1 MNSIIEMGNSKDYIR
16 KIGSSIHSMSF
27 IIGAGFSKNIS
38 DLYLSWGELLKDMI
52 HEMYA
57 KEMRS
62 GYMNE
67 WEIIDKYG
75 YLGIASEYIRR
86 KGYHEAIDVY
96 IEQRT
101 PVLIDNGD
109 GTYDMRLGKNVLKD
123 VDVALHRTLLNMK
136 VKNIYTFNYDNA
148 LDVYRDLTYTSER
161 AREIRQSDS
170 NLKQINEILS
180 KVVSLKSDLASL
192 KDYSSDEYKIS
203 DLKENLDKQYE
214 EIESNPVAQRVYD
227 FQDCK
232 GKTKKEILDE
242 VYNATSLYRQQ
253 ILESVIQWNTHK
265 QDAYFVVKKSGDI
278 TIGDARRNIFKLHG
292 SLRKLDNK
300 DEYIDY
306 GFDYDNHTQYIIAQE
321 DYDSYNQKHEA
332 FVDLM
337 RISLLKDAYCI
348 IGFSC
353 DDPNFLLWINWVK
366 DIVDR
371 EAAANK
377 EENFW
382 NKYFINVDNEELAP
396 DKKLLLHNHYIR
408 VVDLYKVYPTVSGR
422 KERLLAFFD
431 DINKMQTAKSVT
443 NDFWEHFKFTLNN
456 SLQEKNTV
464 VYDKKKIDKVW
475 NLTKDNPFSFL
486 SKPFEYYRFYF
497 LERIRNVIKAR
508 LMDESIC
515 KSFLMAANQ
524 DNLPLDVVLDNDEVA
539 YISDFVSSVTDI
551 SLKDN
556 YNQLIDEGK
565 LLDNEWEAGESDNTD
580 QSVLNQIT
588 QSLFN
593 FDFEKCYKLIIH
605 WTPQSQYYQTIR
617 FMIQASLRRKVKV
630 EELKNILTVHESH
643 KYNND
648 QEYMVALELPLGLH
662 EYFWGNKNFNAKSE
676 AIQSKIEEIVSKNK
690 DVIRLSD
697 YFTRLQKELRKEE
710 KVKPLG
716 RSGRTVTFGSS
727 DSVTLGAIRILQ
739 VLVKL
744 GFVTR
749 NTFARWFSNE
759 NIYRIVERIYTFYP
773 YPCLYLASQYTNKD
787 FSRRV
792 AQLYCF
798 SSSEAIQ
805 KALPDIF
812 VKILRACSSE
822 CLSEERK
829 NTLYIYATA
838 FIKCVHPKH
847 WRKEFMTL
855 YKKQNL
861 GNRNEREFYETKY
874 SFAQQAVVYMD
885 DASFSHEIIGSILD
899 KGADITH
906 NDNVLLIAATKNIK
920 ELSKEQIRKVYFL
933 MNNTKNEPQVFILF
947 NMRNFIP
954 KRKFY
959 DWLEH
964 LDKILLKSPS
974 LILAVCHVA
983 RQCKRFE
990 NLALSLLEE
999 SDYLW
1004 STGIN
1009 EQDGHIVVSD
1019 TLLIDVDTF
1028 DRDIRIIGDAEI
1040 KAFNLIKTELA
1051 LLEKAQRSR
1060 FYEDC
1065 FQDWSTEVYSMKL
1078 FLVRHYNTFEDS
1090 QEVDELIKKCEHLYF
1105 RISGQNNLQEKLIH
1119 QESYKVEEGITEL
1132 MKGVRTY
1139 GINHFLLEYEIIANL
1154 IMQHCTQA
1162 LDMCIRHFSWAVT
1175 YKKYQ
1180 KFFVSHNFQT
1190 TVLLILHVYKPYF
1203 MGKDMEEWNLN
1214 VDKNVVEANMIKM
1227 NKWLKEFGLTDS
1239 DWDNCQPIYF
1249 YNEQ

>member
-1 MNSIIEMGNSKDYIR
+1 MNGKRTSQIILPN
-16 KIGSSIHSMSF
+16 
-27 IIGAGFSKNIS
+27 
-38 DLYLSWGELLKDMI
+38 
-52 HEMYA
+52 
-57 KEMRS
+57 
-62 GYMNE
+62 
-67 WEIIDKYG
+67 
-75 YLGIASEYIRR
+75 
-86 KGYHEAIDVY
+86 
-96 IEQRT
+96 
-101 PVLIDNGD
+101 
-109 GTYDMRLGKNVLKD
+109 
-123 VDVALHRTLLNMK
+123 
-136 VKNIYTFNYDNA
+136 
-148 LDVYRDLTYTSER
+148 
-161 AREIRQSDS
+161 
-170 NLKQINEILS
+170 
-180 KVVSLKSDLASL
+180 
-192 KDYSSDEYKIS
+192 
-203 DLKENLDKQYE
+203 QY
-214 EIESNPVAQRVYD
+214 
-227 FQDCK
+227 
-232 GKTKKEILDE
+232 
-242 VYNATSLYRQQ
+242 
-253 ILESVIQWNTHK
+253 
-265 QDAYFVVKKSGDI
+265 
-278 TIGDARRNIFKLHG
+278 
-292 SLRKLDNK
+292 
-300 DEYIDY
+300 
-306 GFDYDNHTQYIIAQE
+306 
-321 DYDSYNQKHEA
+321 
-332 FVDLM
+332 
-337 RISLLKDAYCI
+337 
-348 IGFSC
+348 
-353 DDPNFLLWINWVK
+353 
-366 DIVDR
+366 
-371 EAAANK
+371 
-377 EENFW
+377 
-382 NKYFINVDNEELAP
+382 
-396 DKKLLLHNHYIR
+396 
-408 VVDLYKVYPTVSGR
+408 
-422 KERLLAFFD
+422 
-431 DINKMQTAKSVT
+431 
-443 NDFWEHFKFTLNN
+443 
-456 SLQEKNTV
+456 
-464 VYDKKKIDKVW
+464 
-475 NLTKDNPFSFL
+475 
-486 SKPFEYYRFYF
+486 
-497 LERIRNVIKAR
+497 
-508 LMDESIC
+508 
-515 KSFLMAANQ
+515 
-524 DNLPLDVVLDNDEVA
+524 
-539 YISDFVSSVTDI
+539 
-551 SLKDN
+551 
-556 YNQLIDEGK
+556 
-565 LLDNEWEAGESDNTD
+565 
-580 QSVLNQIT
+580 
-588 QSLFN
+588 
-593 FDFEKCYKLIIH
+593 FEKCYKLIKH

-630 EELKNILTVHESH
+630 EELENILTVHESH

-662 EYFWGNKNFNAKSE
+662 EYFWGDKNFNAKSE

-690 DVIRLSD
+690 DVMRLSD

-716 RSGRTVTFGSS
+716 RSGRTMTFGRS
-727 DSVTLGAIRILQ
+727 DSVTLGAIRLLQ

-749 NTFARWFSNE
+749 NMFARWFSNE
-759 NIYRIVERIYTFYP
+759 SIYRIVERLYTFYP
-773 YPCLYLASQYTNKD
+773 YPCLYLASQCTNKD

-798 SSSEAIQ
+798 SSSKAMQ

-822 CLSEERK
+822 YLSEERK

-847 WRKEFMTL
+847 WKKEFMTL
-855 YKKQNL
+855 YKRQNL

-874 SFAQQAVVYMD
+874 SFAQQAVVYMN
-885 DASFSHEIIGSILD
+885 DASFSHEIIDSILD

-964 LDKILLKSPS
+964 LDKKLLKSPS

-1019 TLLIDVDTF
+1019 TLSIDVDTF

-1090 QEVDELIKKCEHLYF
+1090 KEVDELIKKCEHLYF

-1180 KFFVSHNFQT
+1180 KFFVSHNFQA
-1190 TVLLILHVYKPYF
+1190 TVLLILRVYKPYF

-1214 VDKNVVEANMIKM
+1214 VDKNVVEDCMINM
-1227 NKWLKEFGLTDS
+1227 NRWLKSFGLEDA
-1239 DWDNCQPIYF
+1239 DWEKYKPIF
-1249 YNEQ
+1249 YYKEL

>member
-1 MNSIIEMGNSKDYIR
+1 MDDKNYIR
-16 KIGSSIHSMSF
+16 KIGSDIHSMSF

-38 DLYLSWGELLKDMI
+38 DKYLSWGEILKDMI

-67 WEIIDKYG
+67 WEIINKYG

-101 PVLIDNGD
+101 PVLIDNDEEGK
-109 GTYDMRLGKNVLKD
+109 YDLKLGKEVLKD
-123 VDVALHRTLLNMK
+123 VDVSLHRTLLNMK

-170 NLKQINEILS
+170 DLKQINEILS
-180 KVVSLKSDLASL
+180 KVVSLKSDLESL
-192 KDYSSDEYKIS
+192 KNPSSDVYKKS
-203 DLKENLDKQYE
+203 DLKEDLDKRYE
-214 EIESNPVAQRVYD
+214 EIVSNPVVQRVYD

-232 GKTKKEILDE
+232 RKMKKVILDE
-242 VYNATSLYRQQ
+242 IYNAISLYKQQ

-300 DEYIDY
+300 DEHIDY

-382 NKYFINVDNEELAP
+382 NKYYINVDNKELDQ

-408 VVDLYKVYPTVSGR
+408 VVDLYKVYPTASDR

-431 DINKMQTAKSVT
+431 DINKMQTAKSIT
-443 NDFWEHFKFTLNN
+443 NDFWEHFNFNSSN

-508 LMDESIC
+508 LLGESIC

-524 DNLPLDVVLDNDEVA
+524 DNLPLDVVLDDDEVA
-539 YISDFVSSVTDI
+539 YISDFVSSVADI

-556 YNQLIDEGK
+556 YKLLIDEGK
-565 LLDNEWEAGESDNTD
+565 LLDNEWKADESDNTD
-580 QSVLNQIT
+580 QSVLNKIT

-593 FDFEKCYKLIIH
+593 FDFEKCYELIMN
-605 WTPQSQYYQTIR
+605 WKPQSQYYQTVR
-617 FMIQASLRRKVKV
+617 FLMKVSFCRNFDGV
-630 EELKNILTVHESH
+630 ESVLTVHEGSE
-643 KYNND
+643 YNND

-662 EYFWGNKNFNAKSE
+662 EYFWGDKNFNAKSE
-676 AIQSKIEEIVSKNK
+676 AIQAKIEEIVSKNK
-690 DVIRLSD
+690 DVMRLSD

-716 RSGRTVTFGSS
+716 RSGRTMTFGSS

-759 NIYRIVERIYTFYP
+759 SVYRIVERIYSIYP
-773 YPCLYLASQYTNKD
+773 YPCLYFASQYTNKD

-798 SSSEAIQ
+798 SGSEEIQ
-805 KALPDIF
+805 KALPDIL
-812 VKILRACSSE
+812 VKILRACCSE
-822 CLSEERK
+822 YLSEERK

-847 WRKEFMTL
+847 WRKEFKTL
-855 YKKQNL
+855 YRKQNL
-861 GNRNEREFYETKY
+861 GNRNERDFYETKY
-874 SFAQQAVVYMD
+874 SFTQQALAYMD
-885 DASFSHEIIGSILD
+885 DASFSHEIINNILD
-899 KGADITH
+899 KGTDITH

-920 ELSKEQIRKVYFL
+920 ELSKEQIRKAYSL
-933 MNNTKNEPQVFILF
+933 MDNTKNEAQVFILF
-947 NMRNFIP
+947 NMRNFMP

-964 LDKILLKSPS
+964 LDKKLLKYPS
-974 LILAVCHVA
+974 LILAVSQVA

-1019 TLLIDVDTF
+1019 TMSIDVDTF
-1028 DRDIRIIGDAEI
+1028 DRDVCIKGKAELVAFERI
-1040 KAFNLIKTELA
+1040 KAELS
-1051 LLEKAQRSR
+1051 LLEKARKSH
-1060 FYEDC
+1060 FYEDW

-1078 FLVRHYNTFEDS
+1078 FLVRHYKSLSTDEDI
-1090 QEVDELIKKCEHLYF
+1090 DALIRKCDDLYLN
-1105 RISGQNNLQEKLIH
+1105 ISGQRYPQEKLVQ
-1119 QESYKVEEGITEL
+1119 QESYKIEEGISEL

-1139 GINHFLLEYEIIANL
+1139 GIKNFFLEYEIIANIIL
-1154 IMQHCTQA
+1154 QHKTKA
-1162 LDMCIRHFSWAVT
+1162 LDMCIRHFSWAVA

-1180 KFFVSHNFQT
+1180 KFFVSHNFQQI
-1190 TVLLILHVYKPYF
+1190 VLLILRVYKPYF
-1203 MGKDMEEWNLN
+1203 IGKDIEEWDLN
-1214 VDKNVVEANMIKM
+1214 ADKNVVEDCMINM
-1227 NKWLKEFGLTDS
+1227 NRWLKSFGLEDA
-1239 DWDNCQPIYF
+1239 DWEKYKPIF
-1249 YNEQ
+1249 YYKEL

>member
-1 MNSIIEMGNSKDYIR
+1 
-16 KIGSSIHSMSF
+16 
-27 IIGAGFSKNIS
+27 
-38 DLYLSWGELLKDMI
+38 
-52 HEMYA
+52 
-57 KEMRS
+57 
-62 GYMNE
+62 
-67 WEIIDKYG
+67 
-75 YLGIASEYIRR
+75 
-86 KGYHEAIDVY
+86 
-96 IEQRT
+96 
-101 PVLIDNGD
+101 
-109 GTYDMRLGKNVLKD
+109 
-123 VDVALHRTLLNMK
+123 
-136 VKNIYTFNYDNA
+136 
-148 LDVYRDLTYTSER
+148 
-161 AREIRQSDS
+161 
-170 NLKQINEILS
+170 
-180 KVVSLKSDLASL
+180 
-192 KDYSSDEYKIS
+192 
-203 DLKENLDKQYE
+203 
-214 EIESNPVAQRVYD
+214 
-227 FQDCK
+227 
-232 GKTKKEILDE
+232 
-242 VYNATSLYRQQ
+242 
-253 ILESVIQWNTHK
+253 
-265 QDAYFVVKKSGDI
+265 
-278 TIGDARRNIFKLHG
+278 
-292 SLRKLDNK
+292 
-300 DEYIDY
+300 
-306 GFDYDNHTQYIIAQE
+306 
-321 DYDSYNQKHEA
+321 
-332 FVDLM
+332 
-337 RISLLKDAYCI
+337 
-348 IGFSC
+348 
-353 DDPNFLLWINWVK
+353 
-366 DIVDR
+366 
-371 EAAANK
+371 
-377 EENFW
+377 
-382 NKYFINVDNEELAP
+382 
-396 DKKLLLHNHYIR
+396 
-408 VVDLYKVYPTVSGR
+408 
-422 KERLLAFFD
+422 
-431 DINKMQTAKSVT
+431 
-443 NDFWEHFKFTLNN
+443 
-456 SLQEKNTV
+456 
-464 VYDKKKIDKVW
+464 
-475 NLTKDNPFSFL
+475 
-486 SKPFEYYRFYF
+486 
-497 LERIRNVIKAR
+497 
-508 LMDESIC
+508 
-515 KSFLMAANQ
+515 MAANQ
-524 DNLPLDVVLDNDEVA
+524 DNLPLDVVLDDDEVA
-539 YISDFVSSVTDI
+539 YISDFVSSVADI
-551 SLKDN
+551 SLRDN
-556 YNQLIDEGK
+556 YKQLTDEGK
-565 LLDNEWEAGESDNTD
+565 LLDNEWEADESDNTA

-593 FDFEKCYKLIIH
+593 FDFEKCYKLIKH

-630 EELKNILTVHESH
+630 EELENILTVHESH

-662 EYFWGNKNFNAKSE
+662 EYFWGDKNFNAKSE

-690 DVIRLSD
+690 DVMRLSD

-716 RSGRTVTFGSS
+716 RSGRTMTFGSS
-727 DSVTLGAIRILQ
+727 DSVTLGAIRLLQ

-749 NTFARWFSNE
+749 NMFARWFSNE
-759 NIYRIVERIYTFYP
+759 SIYRIVERLYTFYP
-773 YPCLYLASQYTNKD
+773 YPCLYLASQCTNKD

-798 SSSEAIQ
+798 SSSKAIQ

-822 CLSEERK
+822 YLSEERK

-847 WRKEFMTL
+847 WKKEFMTL
-855 YKKQNL
+855 YKRQNL

-874 SFAQQAVVYMD
+874 SFAQQAVVYMN
-885 DASFSHEIIGSILD
+885 DASFSHEIIDSILD

-964 LDKILLKSPS
+964 LDKKLLKSPS

-1019 TLLIDVDTF
+1019 TLSIDVDTF

-1090 QEVDELIKKCEHLYF
+1090 KEVDELIKKCEHLYF

-1214 VDKNVVEANMIKM
+1214 VDKNVVETNMIKM

-1239 DWDNCQPIYF
+1239 DWDNYQPIYF

>member
-1 MNSIIEMGNSKDYIR
+1 MMTK
-16 KIGSSIHSMSF
+16 
-27 IIGAGFSKNIS
+27 
-38 DLYLSWGELLKDMI
+38 W
-52 HEMYA
+52 
-57 KEMRS
+57 
-62 GYMNE
+62 
-67 WEIIDKYG
+67 
-75 YLGIASEYIRR
+75 
-86 KGYHEAIDVY
+86 
-96 IEQRT
+96 
-101 PVLIDNGD
+101 LI
-109 GTYDMRLGKNVLKD
+109 
-123 VDVALHRTLLNMK
+123 
-136 VKNIYTFNYDNA
+136 F
-148 LDVYRDLTYTSER
+148 LT
-161 AREIRQSDS
+161 
-170 NLKQINEILS
+170 
-180 KVVSLKSDLASL
+180 
-192 KDYSSDEYKIS
+192 
-203 DLKENLDKQYE
+203 
-214 EIESNPVAQRVYD
+214 
-227 FQDCK
+227 
-232 GKTKKEILDE
+232 
-242 VYNATSLYRQQ
+242 
-253 ILESVIQWNTHK
+253 
-265 QDAYFVVKKSGDI
+265 
-278 TIGDARRNIFKLHG
+278 
-292 SLRKLDNK
+292 
-300 DEYIDY
+300 
-306 GFDYDNHTQYIIAQE
+306 
-321 DYDSYNQKHEA
+321 
-332 FVDLM
+332 
-337 RISLLKDAYCI
+337 
-348 IGFSC
+348 
-353 DDPNFLLWINWVK
+353 
-366 DIVDR
+366 
-371 EAAANK
+371 
-377 EENFW
+377 
-382 NKYFINVDNEELAP
+382 
-396 DKKLLLHNHYIR
+396 
-408 VVDLYKVYPTVSGR
+408 
-422 KERLLAFFD
+422 
-431 DINKMQTAKSVT
+431 
-443 NDFWEHFKFTLNN
+443 
-456 SLQEKNTV
+456 
-464 VYDKKKIDKVW
+464 
-475 NLTKDNPFSFL
+475 
-486 SKPFEYYRFYF
+486 
-497 LERIRNVIKAR
+497 
-508 LMDESIC
+508 
-515 KSFLMAANQ
+515 
-524 DNLPLDVVLDNDEVA
+524 
-539 YISDFVSSVTDI
+539 FVSSIDDI
-551 SLKDN
+551 SLKKCN
-556 YNQLIDEGK
+556 K
-565 LLDNEWEAGESDNTD
+565 LLIEEGQVLNNTWIADESDKTD
-580 QSVLNQIT
+580 QSVLNQVI
-588 QSLFN
+588 QCLFN
-593 FDFEKCYKLIIH
+593 FDFEKCYKLIKH

-630 EELKNILTVHESH
+630 EELENILTVHESH

-662 EYFWGNKNFNAKSE
+662 EYFWGDKNFNAKSE

-690 DVIRLSD
+690 DVMRLSD

-716 RSGRTVTFGSS
+716 RSGRTMTFGSS
-727 DSVTLGAIRILQ
+727 DSITLGAIRILQ

-749 NTFARWFSNE
+749 NMFARWFSNE
-759 NIYRIVERIYTFYP
+759 NVYRIVERLYTFYP
-773 YPCLYLASQYTNKD
+773 YPCLYLASLCTNKD

-805 KALPDIF
+805 NALPDIF

-822 CLSEERK
+822 YLSEERK

-874 SFAQQAVVYMD
+874 SFAQQAVVYMN
-885 DASFSHEIIGSILD
+885 DASFSHEIIDSILD

-933 MNNTKNEPQVFILF
+933 MDNTKNEPQVFILF

-964 LDKILLKSPS
+964 LDKKLLKSPS

-1009 EQDGHIVVSD
+1009 EQDGHIVVSG
-1019 TLLIDVDTF
+1019 TQAIDVDTF

-1051 LLEKAQRSR
+1051 LLEKAQQSR

-1090 QEVDELIKKCEHLYF
+1090 KEVDELIKKCEHLYF
-1105 RISGQNNLQEKLIH
+1105 RISGQNSLQEKLIH

-1190 TVLLILHVYKPYF
+1190 TVLLILRVYKPYF

-1239 DWDNCQPIYF
+1239 DWNNYQPIYF

>member
-1 MNSIIEMGNSKDYIR
+1 MDNNKNYIR
-16 KIGSSIHSMSF
+16 KIGSDIHSMSF

-38 DLYLSWGELLKDMI
+38 DKYLTWGELLQDMI

-62 GYMNE
+62 EYMNE
-67 WEIIDKYG
+67 WEIINKYG

-101 PVLIDNGD
+101 PVLIDNGN
-109 GTYDMRLGKNVLKD
+109 GTYDMKLGNAMVKNVD
-123 VDVALHRTLLNMK
+123 VSLHRTLLGMK
-136 VKNIYTFNYDNA
+136 VKNVYTFNYDNA

-170 NLKQINEILS
+170 NLKLIDELQS
-180 KVVSLKSDLASL
+180 KVASLKSDLESL

-203 DLKENLDKQYE
+203 DLKEDLDKRYE
-214 EIESNPVAQRVYD
+214 VIVSNPVAQRVYG

-232 GKTKKEILDE
+232 RKTKKEILDE

-292 SLRKLDNK
+292 SLRKIDNT
-300 DEYIDY
+300 DEHIDY

-382 NKYFINVDNEELAP
+382 NKYFINVDNEELDP

-408 VVDLYKVYPTVSGR
+408 VVDLYKVYPTASDR

-431 DINKMQTAKSVT
+431 DINKMQTAKSIT
-443 NDFWEHFKFTLNN
+443 NDFWEHFDFNSNN

-524 DNLPLDVVLDNDEVA
+524 DNLPLDVVLDDDEVA
-539 YISDFVSSVTDI
+539 YISDFVSSVADI
-551 SLKDN
+551 SLRDN
-556 YNQLIDEGK
+556 YKQLIDEGK
-565 LLDNEWEAGESDNTD
+565 LLDNEWEADESDNTD

-593 FDFEKCYKLIIH
+593 FDFEKCHKLIKH

-617 FMIQASLRRKVKV
+617 FVIQVSLRRKVKV
-630 EELKNILTVHESH
+630 EELENILTVHESH

-648 QEYMVALELPLGLH
+648 QEYMVALELPLGLQ
-662 EYFWGNKNFNAKSE
+662 EYFWGDKNFNAKSE

-690 DVIRLSD
+690 DVMRLSD

-716 RSGRTVTFGSS
+716 RSGRTMTFGSS

-739 VLVKL
+739 VFVKM
-744 GFVTR
+744 GFITR
-749 NTFARWFSNE
+749 NMFARWVSNE
-759 NIYRIVERIYTFYP
+759 SLFLIVERIYALYP
-773 YPCLYLASQYTNKD
+773 YPCLYFASLCTNKD
-787 FSRRV
+787 FSKRV

-798 SSSEAIQ
+798 SSLEKIQ
-805 KALPDIF
+805 NVLPDLL
-812 VKILRACSSE
+812 VKILKACHSE
-822 CLSEERK
+822 KLSEESK
-829 NTLYIYATA
+829 NVLYIYATS
-838 FIKCVHPKH
+838 FIKRVHPRY

-874 SFAQQAVVYMD
+874 SFAQQAVAYMD
-885 DASFSHEIIGSILD
+885 DASFSHEIIDSILD

-964 LDKILLKSPS
+964 LDKKLLKSPS

-1009 EQDGHIVVSD
+1009 EQDGHIVVSG
-1019 TLLIDVDTF
+1019 TQAIDVDTF

-1051 LLEKAQRSR
+1051 LLEKAQQSR

-1078 FLVRHYNTFEDS
+1078 FLVRHYNSFEDS
-1090 QEVDELIKKCEHLYF
+1090 KEVDELIKKCEHLYF
-1105 RISGQNNLQEKLIH
+1105 RISGQNSLQEKLIH

-1139 GINHFLLEYEIIANL
+1139 GISHFLLEYEIIANL

-1190 TVLLILHVYKPYF
+1190 TVLLILRVYKPYF
-1203 MGKDMEEWNLN
+1203 MGKEMEEWDLN
-1214 VDKNVVEANMIKM
+1214 ADKNVVEDCMINM
-1227 NKWLKEFGLTDS
+1227 NRWLKSFGLEDA
-1239 DWDNCQPIYF
+1239 DWEKYKPIF
-1249 YNEQ
+1249 YYKEL

>member
-1 MNSIIEMGNSKDYIR
+1 MDNNKNYIR
-16 KIGSSIHSMSF
+16 KIGSDIHSMSF

-38 DLYLSWGELLKDMI
+38 DKYLTWGELLQDMI

-67 WEIIDKYG
+67 WEIINKYG

-101 PVLIDNGD
+101 PVLIDNGN
-109 GTYDMRLGKNVLKD
+109 GTYDMKLGNAMVKNVD
-123 VDVALHRTLLNMK
+123 VSLHRTLLGMK
-136 VKNIYTFNYDNA
+136 VKNVYTFNYDNA

-170 NLKQINEILS
+170 NLKLIDELQS
-180 KVVSLKSDLASL
+180 KVASLKSDLESL

-203 DLKENLDKQYE
+203 DLKEDLDKRYE
-214 EIESNPVAQRVYD
+214 VIVSNPVAQRVYG

-232 GKTKKEILDE
+232 RKTKKEILDE

-292 SLRKLDNK
+292 SLRKIDNT
-300 DEYIDY
+300 DEHIDY

-382 NKYFINVDNEELAP
+382 NKYFINVDNEELDP

-408 VVDLYKVYPTVSGR
+408 VVDLYKVYPTASDR

-431 DINKMQTAKSVT
+431 DINKMQTAKSIT
-443 NDFWEHFKFTLNN
+443 NDFWEHFDFNSNN

-524 DNLPLDVVLDNDEVA
+524 DNLPLDVVLDDDEVA
-539 YISDFVSSVTDI
+539 YISDFVSSVADI
-551 SLKDN
+551 SLRDN
-556 YNQLIDEGK
+556 YKQLIDEGK
-565 LLDNEWEAGESDNTD
+565 LLDNEWEADESDNTD

-593 FDFEKCYKLIIH
+593 FDFEKCHKLIKH

-617 FMIQASLRRKVKV
+617 FVIQVSLRRKVKV
-630 EELKNILTVHESH
+630 EELENILTVHESH

-662 EYFWGNKNFNAKSE
+662 EYFWGDKNFNAKSE

-690 DVIRLSD
+690 DVMRLSD

-716 RSGRTVTFGSS
+716 RSGRTMTFGSS

-739 VLVKL
+739 VFVKM
-744 GFVTR
+744 GFITR
-749 NTFARWFSNE
+749 NMFARWVSNE
-759 NIYRIVERIYTFYP
+759 SLFLIVERIYALYP
-773 YPCLYLASQYTNKD
+773 YPCLYFASLCTNKD
-787 FSRRV
+787 FSKRV

-798 SSSEAIQ
+798 SSLEKIQ
-805 KALPDIF
+805 NVLPDLL
-812 VKILRACSSE
+812 VKILKACHSE
-822 CLSEERK
+822 KLSEESK
-829 NTLYIYATA
+829 NVLYIYATS
-838 FIKCVHPKH
+838 FIKRVHPRY

-874 SFAQQAVVYMD
+874 SFAQQAVAYMD
-885 DASFSHEIIGSILD
+885 DASFSHEIIDSILD

-964 LDKILLKSPS
+964 LDKKLLKSPS

-1009 EQDGHIVVSD
+1009 EQDGHIVVSG
-1019 TLLIDVDTF
+1019 TQAIDVDTF

-1051 LLEKAQRSR
+1051 LLEKAQQSR

-1078 FLVRHYNTFEDS
+1078 FLVRHYNSFEDS
-1090 QEVDELIKKCEHLYF
+1090 KEVDELIKKCEHLYF
-1105 RISGQNNLQEKLIH
+1105 RISGQNSLQEKLIH

-1139 GINHFLLEYEIIANL
+1139 GISHFLLEYEIIANL

-1190 TVLLILHVYKPYF
+1190 TVLLILRVYKPYF
-1203 MGKDMEEWNLN
+1203 MGKEMEEWDLN
-1214 VDKNVVEANMIKM
+1214 ADKNVVEDCMINM
-1227 NKWLKEFGLTDS
+1227 NRWLKSFGLEDA
-1239 DWDNCQPIYF
+1239 DWEKYKPIF
-1249 YNEQ
+1249 YYKEL

>member
-1 MNSIIEMGNSKDYIR
+1 
-16 KIGSSIHSMSF
+16 
-27 IIGAGFSKNIS
+27 
-38 DLYLSWGELLKDMI
+38 
-52 HEMYA
+52 
-57 KEMRS
+57 
-62 GYMNE
+62 
-67 WEIIDKYG
+67 
-75 YLGIASEYIRR
+75 
-86 KGYHEAIDVY
+86 
-96 IEQRT
+96 
-101 PVLIDNGD
+101 
-109 GTYDMRLGKNVLKD
+109 
-123 VDVALHRTLLNMK
+123 
-136 VKNIYTFNYDNA
+136 
-148 LDVYRDLTYTSER
+148 
-161 AREIRQSDS
+161 
-170 NLKQINEILS
+170 
-180 KVVSLKSDLASL
+180 
-192 KDYSSDEYKIS
+192 
-203 DLKENLDKQYE
+203 
-214 EIESNPVAQRVYD
+214 
-227 FQDCK
+227 
-232 GKTKKEILDE
+232 
-242 VYNATSLYRQQ
+242 
-253 ILESVIQWNTHK
+253 
-265 QDAYFVVKKSGDI
+265 
-278 TIGDARRNIFKLHG
+278 
-292 SLRKLDNK
+292 
-300 DEYIDY
+300 
-306 GFDYDNHTQYIIAQE
+306 
-321 DYDSYNQKHEA
+321 
-332 FVDLM
+332 
-337 RISLLKDAYCI
+337 
-348 IGFSC
+348 
-353 DDPNFLLWINWVK
+353 
-366 DIVDR
+366 
-371 EAAANK
+371 
-377 EENFW
+377 
-382 NKYFINVDNEELAP
+382 
-396 DKKLLLHNHYIR
+396 
-408 VVDLYKVYPTVSGR
+408 
-422 KERLLAFFD
+422 
-431 DINKMQTAKSVT
+431 MQTAKSIT
-443 NDFWEHFKFTLNN
+443 NDFWEHFDFNSNN

-524 DNLPLDVVLDNDEVA
+524 DNLPLDVVLDDDEVA
-539 YISDFVSSVTDI
+539 YISDFVSSVADI
-551 SLKDN
+551 SLRDN
-556 YNQLIDEGK
+556 YKQLTDEGK
-565 LLDNEWEAGESDNTD
+565 LLDNEWEADESDNTA

-593 FDFEKCYKLIIH
+593 FDFEKCYKLIKH

-630 EELKNILTVHESH
+630 EELENILTVHESH

-662 EYFWGNKNFNAKSE
+662 EYFWGDKNFNAKSE

-690 DVIRLSD
+690 DVMRLSD

-716 RSGRTVTFGSS
+716 RSGRTMTFGSS
-727 DSVTLGAIRILQ
+727 DSVTLGAIRLLQ

-749 NTFARWFSNE
+749 NMFARWFSNE
-759 NIYRIVERIYTFYP
+759 SIYRIVERLYTFYP
-773 YPCLYLASQYTNKD
+773 YPCLYLASQCINKD

-798 SSSEAIQ
+798 SSSKAIQ

-822 CLSEERK
+822 YLSEERK

-847 WRKEFMTL
+847 WKKEFMTL
-855 YKKQNL
+855 YKRQNL

-874 SFAQQAVVYMD
+874 SFAQQAVVYMN
-885 DASFSHEIIGSILD
+885 DASFSHEIIDSILD

-964 LDKILLKSPS
+964 LDKKLLKSPS

-1019 TLLIDVDTF
+1019 TLSIDVDTF

-1090 QEVDELIKKCEHLYF
+1090 KEVDELIKKCEHLYF

-1214 VDKNVVEANMIKM
+1214 VDKNVVETNMIKM

-1239 DWDNCQPIYF
+1239 DWEKYKPVF
-1249 YNEQ
+1249 YYKEL

>member
-1 MNSIIEMGNSKDYIR
+1 M
-16 KIGSSIHSMSF
+16 
-27 IIGAGFSKNIS
+27 
-38 DLYLSWGELLKDMI
+38 
-52 HEMYA
+52 
-57 KEMRS
+57 
-62 GYMNE
+62 
-67 WEIIDKYG
+67 
-75 YLGIASEYIRR
+75 
-86 KGYHEAIDVY
+86 
-96 IEQRT
+96 
-101 PVLIDNGD
+101 
-109 GTYDMRLGKNVLKD
+109 
-123 VDVALHRTLLNMK
+123 
-136 VKNIYTFNYDNA
+136 
-148 LDVYRDLTYTSER
+148 
-161 AREIRQSDS
+161 
-170 NLKQINEILS
+170 
-180 KVVSLKSDLASL
+180 
-192 KDYSSDEYKIS
+192 
-203 DLKENLDKQYE
+203 
-214 EIESNPVAQRVYD
+214 
-227 FQDCK
+227 
-232 GKTKKEILDE
+232 
-242 VYNATSLYRQQ
+242 
-253 ILESVIQWNTHK
+253 
-265 QDAYFVVKKSGDI
+265 
-278 TIGDARRNIFKLHG
+278 
-292 SLRKLDNK
+292 
-300 DEYIDY
+300 
-306 GFDYDNHTQYIIAQE
+306 
-321 DYDSYNQKHEA
+321 
-332 FVDLM
+332 
-337 RISLLKDAYCI
+337 
-348 IGFSC
+348 
-353 DDPNFLLWINWVK
+353 
-366 DIVDR
+366 
-371 EAAANK
+371 
-377 EENFW
+377 
-382 NKYFINVDNEELAP
+382 
-396 DKKLLLHNHYIR
+396 
-408 VVDLYKVYPTVSGR
+408 
-422 KERLLAFFD
+422 
-431 DINKMQTAKSVT
+431 
-443 NDFWEHFKFTLNN
+443 
-456 SLQEKNTV
+456 
-464 VYDKKKIDKVW
+464 
-475 NLTKDNPFSFL
+475 
-486 SKPFEYYRFYF
+486 
-497 LERIRNVIKAR
+497 
-508 LMDESIC
+508 
-515 KSFLMAANQ
+515 
-524 DNLPLDVVLDNDEVA
+524 
-539 YISDFVSSVTDI
+539 
-551 SLKDN
+551 
-556 YNQLIDEGK
+556 IDEGK

-676 AIQSKIEEIVSKNK
+676 AIQSKMEEIVSKNK
-690 DVIRLSD
+690 DVMRLSD

-716 RSGRTVTFGSS
+716 RSGRTMTFGSS

-759 NIYRIVERIYTFYP
+759 SIYRIVERLYTFYP

-838 FIKCVHPKH
+838 FVKCVHPKH
-847 WRKEFMTL
+847 WRNEFMTL

-874 SFAQQAVVYMD
+874 SFVQQAVVYMD

-964 LDKILLKSPS
+964 LDKKLLKSPS

-1019 TLLIDVDTF
+1019 TLSIDVDTF

-1090 QEVDELIKKCEHLYF
+1090 KEVDELIKKCEHLYF

-1175 YKKYQ
+1175 YTKYQ

-1239 DWDNCQPIYF
+1239 DWDNYQPIYF

>member
-1 MNSIIEMGNSKDYIR
+1 MDNNKNYIR
-16 KIGSSIHSMSF
+16 KIGSDIHSMSF

-38 DLYLSWGELLKDMI
+38 DKYLSWGELLKDMM
-52 HEMYA
+52 HEMYV

-62 GYMNE
+62 GYMND

-101 PVLIDNGD
+101 PVLIDNED
-109 GTYDMRLGKNVLKD
+109 GTYDMRLGNNVVKNVD
-123 VDVALHRTLLNMK
+123 VSLHRSLLNMK

-148 LDVYRDLTYTSER
+148 LDVYKDLTYTSER
-161 AREIRQSDS
+161 ARKIKENDIEIKNIDDVFTRIEKLRNDFTTSQDRASDKLDKTDS
-170 NLKQINEILS
+170 NLDLEKEFHEIMNTDIVLRVCGVQND
-180 KVVSLKSDLASL
+180 KERGIKEQTNDVYDSLKS
-192 KDYSSDEYKIS
+192 YKRQ
-203 DLKENLDKQYE
+203 LLD
-214 EIESNPVAQRVYD
+214 
-227 FQDCK
+227 
-232 GKTKKEILDE
+232 
-242 VYNATSLYRQQ
+242 
-253 ILESVIQWNTHK
+253 SVKHWNTNK

-278 TIGDARRNIFKLHG
+278 TIGEARRNIFKLHG
-292 SLRKLDNK
+292 SLRDLEGKKNG
-300 DEYIDY
+300 IAY
-306 GFDYDNHTQYIIAQE
+306 GFDYDNHAQYIIAQE
-321 DYDSYNQKHEA
+321 DYDSYNKKHEA

-382 NKYFINVDNEELAP
+382 NKYYINVDNKELEP

-408 VVDLYKVYPTVSGR
+408 VVDLYKVYPTASDR

-431 DINKMQTAKSVT
+431 DINKMQTTKSIT
-443 NDFWEHFKFTLNN
+443 NDFWEHFNFNSGN

-464 VYDKKKIDKVW
+464 VYDKKEIDKVW
-475 NLTKDNPFSFL
+475 NLTKDNHFSFL
-486 SKPFEYYRFYF
+486 AKPFEYYRFYF

-524 DNLPLDVVLDNDEVA
+524 DNLPLDVILEDDEVA
-539 YISDFVSSVTDI
+539 YISDFVSSVDDI

-556 YNQLIDEGK
+556 YKLLIDEGK
-565 LLDNEWEAGESDNTD
+565 LLDNEWEADESNNND
-580 QSVLNQIT
+580 QSVFNQIT

-593 FDFEKCYKLIIH
+593 FDFEKCYKLIMK
-605 WTPQSQYYQTIR
+605 WTPQSQYYQTVR
-617 FMIQASLRRKVKV
+617 FLMKVSFCINSDGV
-630 EELKNILTVHESH
+630 ESILTVHESYE
-643 KYNND
+643 YNND

-662 EYFWGNKNFNAKSE
+662 EYFWGDKNFNAKSQ
-676 AIQSKIEEIVSKNK
+676 AIQAKIEEIVSKNK

-710 KVKPLG
+710 NIKPLG
-716 RSGRTVTFGSS
+716 RSGRTMTFGSS
-727 DSVTLGAIRILQ
+727 DSVIFGAIRILQ

-759 NIYRIVERIYTFYP
+759 SVYRIVERLYTFYP
-773 YPCLYLASQYTNKD
+773 YPCLYFASQCTNKD

-798 SSSEAIQ
+798 SGSEGIQ
-805 KALPDIF
+805 KALQDIL

-822 CLSEERK
+822 YLSEERK

-838 FIKCVHPKH
+838 FIKRVHPKH
-847 WRKEFMTL
+847 WRKEFKTL
-855 YKKQNL
+855 YRKQDL

-874 SFAQQAVVYMD
+874 SFAQQAVAYMD
-885 DASFSHEIIGSILD
+885 DASFSHEIIDSILD
-899 KGADITH
+899 KGANITH
-906 NDNVLLIAATKNIK
+906 NDNALLIAATKNIK
-920 ELSKEQIRKVYFL
+920 ELSKEQIKKAYSL
-933 MNNTKNEPQVFILF
+933 MDNTMNEAQVFILF
-947 NMRNFIP
+947 NMRNFMP
-954 KRKFY
+954 KRNFY

-964 LDKILLKSPS
+964 LDKKFLKYPS
-974 LILAVCHVA
+974 LILAVSQVA

-990 NLALSLLEE
+990 NLALRLLEE

-1019 TLLIDVDTF
+1019 TLSIDVDTF
-1028 DRDIRIIGDAEI
+1028 DRDVCIKGEAEI
-1040 KAFNLIKTELA
+1040 VAFERIKAELS
-1051 LLEKAQRSR
+1051 LLEKARKSR
-1060 FYEDC
+1060 FYEDW

-1078 FLVRHYNTFEDS
+1078 FLVRHYKSLSTYEDI
-1090 QEVDELIKKCEHLYF
+1090 DALIRKCDDLYLN
-1105 RISGQNNLQEKLIH
+1105 ISGQRCPQEKLVQ
-1119 QESYKVEEGITEL
+1119 QESYKLEEGISEL

-1139 GINHFLLEYEIIANL
+1139 GIKNFFLEYEIIANIIL
-1154 IMQHCTQA
+1154 QHKTKA
-1162 LDMCIRHFSWAVT
+1162 LDMCIRHFSWAVA

-1180 KFFVSHNFQT
+1180 KFFVSHNFQQI
-1190 TVLLILHVYKPYF
+1190 VLLILRVYKPYF
-1203 MGKDMEEWNLN
+1203 IGKDIEEWDLN
-1214 VDKNVVEANMIKM
+1214 ADKNVVEDCMINM
-1227 NKWLKEFGLTDS
+1227 NRWLKRFGLEDA
-1239 DWDNCQPIYF
+1239 DWEKYKPIF
-1249 YNEQ
+1249 YYKEL

>member
-192 KDYSSDEYKIS
+192 KDYSSDEYKIT

-759 NIYRIVERIYTFYP
+759 SIYRIVERIYTFYP

-1090 QEVDELIKKCEHLYF
+1090 KEVDELIKKCEHLYF

-1239 DWDNCQPIYF
+1239 DWDNYQPIYF

>member
-1 MNSIIEMGNSKDYIR
+1 MK
-16 KIGSSIHSMSF
+16 
-27 IIGAGFSKNIS
+27 
-38 DLYLSWGELLKDMI
+38 
-52 HEMYA
+52 
-57 KEMRS
+57 
-62 GYMNE
+62 
-67 WEIIDKYG
+67 
-75 YLGIASEYIRR
+75 
-86 KGYHEAIDVY
+86 
-96 IEQRT
+96 
-101 PVLIDNGD
+101 
-109 GTYDMRLGKNVLKD
+109 LGKELLKD
-123 VDVALHRTLLNMK
+123 VDVSLHRTLLSMK

-161 AREIRQSDS
+161 AREIKQSDS
-170 NLKQINEILS
+170 NLKQIDELLAKIA
-180 KVVSLKSDLASL
+180 SLKSDLEASN
-192 KDYSSDEYKIS
+192 DHSSDDYKIT
-203 DLKENLDKQYE
+203 DLREDWNAQYE
-214 EIESNPVAQRVYD
+214 QMLSNSVTQRVYD
-227 FQDCK
+227 FHDCK

-292 SLRKLDNK
+292 SLRTLDIM
-300 DEYIDY
+300 DEHIDY

-382 NKYFINVDNEELAP
+382 NKYFINVDNEELDP

-408 VVDLYKVYPTVSGR
+408 VVDLYKVYPTASDR

-431 DINKMQTAKSVT
+431 DINKMQTAKSIT
-443 NDFWEHFKFTLNN
+443 NDFWEHFDFNSNN

-524 DNLPLDVVLDNDEVA
+524 DNLPLDVVLDDDEVA
-539 YISDFVSSVTDI
+539 YISDFVSSVADI

-556 YNQLIDEGK
+556 YKQLTDEGK
-565 LLDNEWEAGESDNTD
+565 LLDNEWEADESDNTA

-593 FDFEKCYKLIIH
+593 FDFEKCYKLIKH
-605 WTPQSQYYQTIR
+605 WNPQNQYYQTIR

-630 EELKNILTVHESH
+630 EELENILTVHESH

-662 EYFWGNKNFNAKSE
+662 EYFWGDKNFNAKSE

-690 DVIRLSD
+690 DVMRLSD

-716 RSGRTVTFGSS
+716 RSGRTMTFGSS
-727 DSVTLGAIRILQ
+727 DSVTLGAIRLLQ

-749 NTFARWFSNE
+749 NMFARWFSNE
-759 NIYRIVERIYTFYP
+759 SIYRIVERLYTFYP
-773 YPCLYLASQYTNKD
+773 YPCLYLASQCTNKD

-798 SSSEAIQ
+798 SSSKAIQ

-822 CLSEERK
+822 YLSEERK

-847 WRKEFMTL
+847 WKKEFMTL
-855 YKKQNL
+855 YKRQNL

-874 SFAQQAVVYMD
+874 SFAQQAVVYMN
-885 DASFSHEIIGSILD
+885 DASFSHEIIDSILD

-947 NMRNFIP
+947 NMRKFMP

-964 LDKILLKSPS
+964 LDKKLLKSPS

-1019 TLLIDVDTF
+1019 TLSIDVDTF

-1090 QEVDELIKKCEHLYF
+1090 KEVDELIKKCEHLYF

-1214 VDKNVVEANMIKM
+1214 VDKNVVEDRMINM
-1227 NKWLKEFGLTDS
+1227 NRWLKSFGLEDA
-1239 DWDNCQPIYF
+1239 DWEKYKPIF
-1249 YNEQ
+1249 YYKEL

>member
-1 MNSIIEMGNSKDYIR
+1 M
-16 KIGSSIHSMSF
+16 
-27 IIGAGFSKNIS
+27 
-38 DLYLSWGELLKDMI
+38 
-52 HEMYA
+52 
-57 KEMRS
+57 
-62 GYMNE
+62 
-67 WEIIDKYG
+67 
-75 YLGIASEYIRR
+75 
-86 KGYHEAIDVY
+86 
-96 IEQRT
+96 
-101 PVLIDNGD
+101 
-109 GTYDMRLGKNVLKD
+109 
-123 VDVALHRTLLNMK
+123 
-136 VKNIYTFNYDNA
+136 
-148 LDVYRDLTYTSER
+148 
-161 AREIRQSDS
+161 
-170 NLKQINEILS
+170 
-180 KVVSLKSDLASL
+180 
-192 KDYSSDEYKIS
+192 
-203 DLKENLDKQYE
+203 
-214 EIESNPVAQRVYD
+214 
-227 FQDCK
+227 
-232 GKTKKEILDE
+232 
-242 VYNATSLYRQQ
+242 
-253 ILESVIQWNTHK
+253 
-265 QDAYFVVKKSGDI
+265 
-278 TIGDARRNIFKLHG
+278 
-292 SLRKLDNK
+292 
-300 DEYIDY
+300 
-306 GFDYDNHTQYIIAQE
+306 
-321 DYDSYNQKHEA
+321 
-332 FVDLM
+332 
-337 RISLLKDAYCI
+337 
-348 IGFSC
+348 
-353 DDPNFLLWINWVK
+353 
-366 DIVDR
+366 
-371 EAAANK
+371 
-377 EENFW
+377 
-382 NKYFINVDNEELAP
+382 
-396 DKKLLLHNHYIR
+396 
-408 VVDLYKVYPTVSGR
+408 
-422 KERLLAFFD
+422 
-431 DINKMQTAKSVT
+431 
-443 NDFWEHFKFTLNN
+443 
-456 SLQEKNTV
+456 
-464 VYDKKKIDKVW
+464 
-475 NLTKDNPFSFL
+475 
-486 SKPFEYYRFYF
+486 
-497 LERIRNVIKAR
+497 
-508 LMDESIC
+508 
-515 KSFLMAANQ
+515 
-524 DNLPLDVVLDNDEVA
+524 DVVLDDDEVA
-539 YISDFVSSVTDI
+539 YISDFVSSVADI
-551 SLKDN
+551 SLRDN
-556 YNQLIDEGK
+556 YKQLTDEGK
-565 LLDNEWEAGESDNTD
+565 LLDNEWEADESDNTA

-593 FDFEKCYKLIIH
+593 FDFEKCYKLIKH

-630 EELKNILTVHESH
+630 EELENILTVHESH

-662 EYFWGNKNFNAKSE
+662 EYFWGDKNFNAKSE

-690 DVIRLSD
+690 DVMRLSD

-716 RSGRTVTFGSS
+716 RSGRTMTFGSS
-727 DSVTLGAIRILQ
+727 DSVTLGAIRLLQ

-749 NTFARWFSNE
+749 NMFARWFSNE
-759 NIYRIVERIYTFYP
+759 SIYRIVERLYTFYP
-773 YPCLYLASQYTNKD
+773 YPCLYLASQCTNKD

-798 SSSEAIQ
+798 SSSKAIQ

-822 CLSEERK
+822 YLSEERK

-847 WRKEFMTL
+847 WKKEFMTL
-855 YKKQNL
+855 YKRQNL

-874 SFAQQAVVYMD
+874 SFAQQAVVYMN
-885 DASFSHEIIGSILD
+885 DASFSHEIIDSILD

-964 LDKILLKSPS
+964 LDKKLLKSPS

-1019 TLLIDVDTF
+1019 TLSIDVDTF

-1090 QEVDELIKKCEHLYF
+1090 KEVDELIKKCEHLYF

-1139 GINHFLLEYEIIANL
+1139 GINHFLLEYEIISNL
-1154 IMQHCTQA
+1154 IMQHSTQA
-1162 LDMCIRHFSWAVT
+1162 LDICIRHFSWAIT

-1180 KFFVSHNFQT
+1180 KFFVSHNFQA
-1190 TVLLILHVYKPYF
+1190 TVLLILRVYKPYF

-1214 VDKNVVEANMIKM
+1214 VDKNVVEGNMIKM
-1227 NKWLKEFGLTDS
+1227 NKWLKEFGLKDS
-1239 DWDNCQPIYF
+1239 DWDKYQPIYF

>member
-1 MNSIIEMGNSKDYIR
+1 M
-16 KIGSSIHSMSF
+16 
-27 IIGAGFSKNIS
+27 
-38 DLYLSWGELLKDMI
+38 
-52 HEMYA
+52 
-57 KEMRS
+57 
-62 GYMNE
+62 
-67 WEIIDKYG
+67 
-75 YLGIASEYIRR
+75 
-86 KGYHEAIDVY
+86 V
-96 IEQRT
+96 
-101 PVLIDNGD
+101 
-109 GTYDMRLGKNVLKD
+109 
-123 VDVALHRTLLNMK
+123 
-136 VKNIYTFNYDNA
+136 
-148 LDVYRDLTYTSER
+148 
-161 AREIRQSDS
+161 
-170 NLKQINEILS
+170 
-180 KVVSLKSDLASL
+180 
-192 KDYSSDEYKIS
+192 
-203 DLKENLDKQYE
+203 
-214 EIESNPVAQRVYD
+214 
-227 FQDCK
+227 
-232 GKTKKEILDE
+232 
-242 VYNATSLYRQQ
+242 
-253 ILESVIQWNTHK
+253 
-265 QDAYFVVKKSGDI
+265 
-278 TIGDARRNIFKLHG
+278 
-292 SLRKLDNK
+292 
-300 DEYIDY
+300 
-306 GFDYDNHTQYIIAQE
+306 
-321 DYDSYNQKHEA
+321 
-332 FVDLM
+332 
-337 RISLLKDAYCI
+337 
-348 IGFSC
+348 
-353 DDPNFLLWINWVK
+353 
-366 DIVDR
+366 
-371 EAAANK
+371 
-377 EENFW
+377 
-382 NKYFINVDNEELAP
+382 
-396 DKKLLLHNHYIR
+396 
-408 VVDLYKVYPTVSGR
+408 
-422 KERLLAFFD
+422 
-431 DINKMQTAKSVT
+431 
-443 NDFWEHFKFTLNN
+443 
-456 SLQEKNTV
+456 
-464 VYDKKKIDKVW
+464 
-475 NLTKDNPFSFL
+475 
-486 SKPFEYYRFYF
+486 
-497 LERIRNVIKAR
+497 
-508 LMDESIC
+508 
-515 KSFLMAANQ
+515 
-524 DNLPLDVVLDNDEVA
+524 VVLDDDEVA
-539 YISDFVSSVTDI
+539 YISDFVSSVADI
-551 SLKDN
+551 SLRDN
-556 YNQLIDEGK
+556 YKQLTDEGK
-565 LLDNEWEAGESDNTD
+565 LLDNEWEADESDNTD

-593 FDFEKCYKLIIH
+593 FDFEKCYKLIKH

-617 FMIQASLRRKVKV
+617 FMIQASLRRKAKV
-630 EELKNILTVHESH
+630 EELENILTVHESH

-662 EYFWGNKNFNAKSE
+662 EYFWGDKNFNAKSE

-716 RSGRTVTFGSS
+716 RSGRTMTFGSS
-727 DSVTLGAIRILQ
+727 ESVTLGAIRLLQ

-749 NTFARWFSNE
+749 NMFARWFSNE
-759 NIYRIVERIYTFYP
+759 SIYRIVERLYTYYP
-773 YPCLYLASQYTNKD
+773 YPCLYLASLCTNKD

-812 VKILRACSSE
+812 VKILRACCSE
-822 CLSEERK
+822 YLSEERK

-838 FIKCVHPKH
+838 FIKCVHPEH

-885 DASFSHEIIGSILD
+885 DASFSHEIIDSILD

-906 NDNVLLIAATKNIK
+906 NDNLLLIAATKNIK

-947 NMRNFIP
+947 NMRKFIS
-954 KRKFY
+954 KQKFY

-964 LDKILLKSPS
+964 LDKKLLKSPS

-1009 EQDGHIVVSD
+1009 EQDGHIVISG
-1019 TLLIDVDTF
+1019 TQAIDVDTF

-1051 LLEKAQRSR
+1051 FLEKAQQSR

-1078 FLVRHYNTFEDS
+1078 FLVRHYYTFEDS
-1090 QEVDELIKKCEHLYF
+1090 KEVDELIKKCEHLYF
-1105 RISGQNNLQEKLIH
+1105 RISGQNSLQEKLIH

-1139 GINHFLLEYEIIANL
+1139 GISHFLLEYEIIANL

-1180 KFFVSHNFQT
+1180 KFFVSHNFQV
-1190 TVLLILHVYKPYF
+1190 TVLLILRVYKPYF
-1203 MGKDMEEWNLN
+1203 IGKDIEEWDLN
-1214 VDKNVVEANMIKM
+1214 ADKNVVEDSMINM
-1227 NKWLKEFGLTDS
+1227 NRWLKSFGLEDA
-1239 DWDNCQPIYF
+1239 DWEKYMPIF
-1249 YNEQ
+1249 YYKEL

>member
-1 MNSIIEMGNSKDYIR
+1 
-16 KIGSSIHSMSF
+16 MSF

-38 DLYLSWGELLKDMI
+38 DKYLSWGELLKDMI

-67 WEIIDKYG
+67 WEIINKYG

-109 GTYDMRLGKNVLKD
+109 GTYDMRLGNNVVKNVD
-123 VDVALHRTLLNMK
+123 VSLHRSLLNMK

-148 LDVYRDLTYTSER
+148 LDVYKDLTYTSER
-161 AREIRQSDS
+161 ARKIKENNIEIKNIDDVFTRIEKLRNDFATSQDSASDKLDKTDS
-170 NLKQINEILS
+170 NLDLEKEFHEIMNTDIVLRVCGVQND
-180 KVVSLKSDLASL
+180 KERGIKEQTNDVYDSLKS
-192 KDYSSDEYKIS
+192 YKRQ
-203 DLKENLDKQYE
+203 LLD
-214 EIESNPVAQRVYD
+214 
-227 FQDCK
+227 
-232 GKTKKEILDE
+232 
-242 VYNATSLYRQQ
+242 
-253 ILESVIQWNTHK
+253 SVKHWNTNK

-278 TIGDARRNIFKLHG
+278 TIGEARRNIFKLHG
-292 SLRKLDNK
+292 SLRDLEGKKNG
-300 DEYIDY
+300 IAY
-306 GFDYDNHTQYIIAQE
+306 GFDYDNHAQYIIAQE
-321 DYDSYNQKHEA
+321 DYDSYNKKHEA

-382 NKYFINVDNEELAP
+382 NKYYINVDNKELEP

-408 VVDLYKVYPTVSGR
+408 VVDLYKVYPTASDR

-431 DINKMQTAKSVT
+431 DINKMQTTKSIT
-443 NDFWEHFKFTLNN
+443 NDFWEHFNFNSGN

-464 VYDKKKIDKVW
+464 VYDKKEIDKVW

-486 SKPFEYYRFYF
+486 AKPFEYYRFNF

-524 DNLPLDVVLDNDEVA
+524 DNLPLDVILEDDEVA
-539 YISDFVSSVTDI
+539 YISDFVSSADDI

-556 YNQLIDEGK
+556 YKLLIDEGK
-565 LLDNEWEAGESDNTD
+565 LLNNEWKVDESDNTD

-588 QSLFN
+588 QIFFN
-593 FDFEKCYKLIIH
+593 FDFEKCYKLIRI
-605 WTPQSQYYQTIR
+605 WAPQSQYYQTVR
-617 FMIQASLRRKVKV
+617 FLMKVSFCRNFDGV
-630 EELKNILTVHESH
+630 ESILTVHESYE
-643 KYNND
+643 YNND
-648 QEYMVALELPLGLH
+648 QEYMVALELPLGLY
-662 EYFWGNKNFNAKSE
+662 EYFWGDKNFNAKSQ
-676 AIQSKIEEIVSKNK
+676 AIQAKIEEIVSKNK

-697 YFTRLQKELRKEE
+697 YFTRLQKELKKEE
-710 KVKPLG
+710 KIKPLG
-716 RSGRTVTFGSS
+716 RSGRTMTFGSS
-727 DSVTLGAIRILQ
+727 DSVTFGAIRILQ

-759 NIYRIVERIYTFYP
+759 SVYRIVERLYTFYP
-773 YPCLYLASQYTNKD
+773 YPCLYFASQCTNKD

-798 SSSEAIQ
+798 SSSEEIQ
-805 KALPDIF
+805 KALQDII
-812 VKILRACSSE
+812 VKILRTCSSE
-822 CLSEERK
+822 YLTEERK

-838 FIKCVHPKH
+838 FIKRVHPKH
-847 WRKEFMTL
+847 WRKEFKTL
-855 YKKQNL
+855 YRKQDL

-874 SFAQQAVVYMD
+874 SFAQQAVTYMD
-885 DASFSHEIIGSILD
+885 DASFSHEIIDSILD
-899 KGADITH
+899 KGANITH
-906 NDNVLLIAATKNIK
+906 NDNALLIAATKNIN
-920 ELSKEQIRKVYFL
+920 ELSKEQIKKVYSL
-933 MNNTKNEPQVFILF
+933 MDNTMNEAQVFILF
-947 NMRNFIP
+947 NMRNFMP

-964 LDKILLKSPS
+964 LDKKLLKYPS
-974 LILAVCHVA
+974 LILAVSQVA

-990 NLALSLLEE
+990 NFALRLLEE

-1019 TLLIDVDTF
+1019 TLSIDVDTF
-1028 DRDIRIIGDAEI
+1028 DRDVYIKGKAEI
-1040 KAFNLIKTELA
+1040 VAFERIKVELS
-1051 LLEKAQRSR
+1051 LLEKARNSR
-1060 FYEDC
+1060 FNEDW

-1078 FLVRHYNTFEDS
+1078 FLVRHYKSLSTNEDI
-1090 QEVDELIKKCEHLYF
+1090 DALIRKCDDLYLN
-1105 RISGQNNLQEKLIH
+1105 ISGQRCPQEKLVQ
-1119 QESYKVEEGITEL
+1119 QESYKIEEGISEL

-1139 GINHFLLEYEIIANL
+1139 GIKNFFLEYEIIANIIL
-1154 IMQHCTQA
+1154 QHKTKA
-1162 LDMCIRHFSWAVT
+1162 LDMCIRHFSWAVA

-1180 KFFVSHNFQT
+1180 KFFVSHNFQQI
-1190 TVLLILHVYKPYF
+1190 VLLILRVYKPYF
-1203 MGKDMEEWNLN
+1203 IGKDIEEWDLN
-1214 VDKNVVEANMIKM
+1214 ADKNVVESSMINM
-1227 NKWLKEFGLTDS
+1227 NRWLKSFGLEDA
-1239 DWDNCQPIYF
+1239 DWEKYKPIF
-1249 YNEQ
+1249 YYKEL

>member
-1 MNSIIEMGNSKDYIR
+1 MDNNKNYIR
-16 KIGSSIHSMSF
+16 KIGSDIHSMSF

-38 DLYLSWGELLKDMI
+38 DKYLTWGELLQDMI

-67 WEIIDKYG
+67 WEIINKYG

-101 PVLIDNGD
+101 PVLIDNGN
-109 GTYDMRLGKNVLKD
+109 GTYDMKLGNAMVKNVD
-123 VDVALHRTLLNMK
+123 VSLHRTLLGMK
-136 VKNIYTFNYDNA
+136 VKNVYTFNYDNA

-170 NLKQINEILS
+170 NLKLIDELQS
-180 KVVSLKSDLASL
+180 KVASLKSDLESL

-203 DLKENLDKQYE
+203 DLKEDLDKRYE
-214 EIESNPVAQRVYD
+214 VIVSNPVAQRVYG

-232 GKTKKEILDE
+232 RKTKKEILDE

-292 SLRKLDNK
+292 SLRKIDNT
-300 DEYIDY
+300 DEHIDY

-382 NKYFINVDNEELAP
+382 NKYFINVDNEELDP

-408 VVDLYKVYPTVSGR
+408 VVDLYKVYPTASDR

-431 DINKMQTAKSVT
+431 DINKMQTAKSIT
-443 NDFWEHFKFTLNN
+443 NDFWEHFDFNSNN

-524 DNLPLDVVLDNDEVA
+524 DNLPLDVVLDDDEVA
-539 YISDFVSSVTDI
+539 YISDFVSSVADI
-551 SLKDN
+551 SLRDN
-556 YNQLIDEGK
+556 YKQLIDEGK
-565 LLDNEWEAGESDNTD
+565 LLDNEWEADESDNTD

-593 FDFEKCYKLIIH
+593 FDFEKCHKLIKH

-617 FMIQASLRRKVKV
+617 FVIQVSLRRKVKV
-630 EELKNILTVHESH
+630 EELENILTVHESH

-662 EYFWGNKNFNAKSE
+662 EYFWGDKNFNAKSE

-690 DVIRLSD
+690 DVMRLSD

-716 RSGRTVTFGSS
+716 RSGRTMTFGSS

-739 VLVKL
+739 VFVKM
-744 GFVTR
+744 GFITR
-749 NTFARWFSNE
+749 NMFARWVSNE
-759 NIYRIVERIYTFYP
+759 SLFLIVERIYALYP
-773 YPCLYLASQYTNKD
+773 YPCLYFASLCTNKD
-787 FSRRV
+787 FSKRV

-798 SSSEAIQ
+798 SSLEKIQ
-805 KALPDIF
+805 NVLPDLL
-812 VKILRACSSE
+812 VKILKACHSE
-822 CLSEERK
+822 KLSEESK
-829 NTLYIYATA
+829 NVLYIYATS
-838 FIKCVHPKH
+838 FIKRVHPRY

-874 SFAQQAVVYMD
+874 SFAQQAVAYMD
-885 DASFSHEIIGSILD
+885 DASFSHEIIDSILD

-964 LDKILLKSPS
+964 LDKKLLKSPS

-1009 EQDGHIVVSD
+1009 EQDGHIVVSG
-1019 TLLIDVDTF
+1019 TQAIDVDTF

-1051 LLEKAQRSR
+1051 LLEKAQQSR

-1065 FQDWSTEVYSMKL
+1065 FQDWSSEVYSMKL
-1078 FLVRHYNTFEDS
+1078 FLVRHYNSFEDS
-1090 QEVDELIKKCEHLYF
+1090 KEVDELIKKCEHLYF
-1105 RISGQNNLQEKLIH
+1105 RISGQNSLQEKLIH

-1139 GINHFLLEYEIIANL
+1139 GISHFLLEYEIIANL

-1190 TVLLILHVYKPYF
+1190 TVLLILRVYKPYF
-1203 MGKDMEEWNLN
+1203 MGKEMEEWDLN
-1214 VDKNVVEANMIKM
+1214 ADKNVVEDCMINM
-1227 NKWLKEFGLTDS
+1227 NRWLKSFGLEDA
-1239 DWDNCQPIYF
+1239 DWEKYKPIF
-1249 YNEQ
+1249 YYKEL

>member
-1 MNSIIEMGNSKDYIR
+1 MDNNKNYIR
-16 KIGSSIHSMSF
+16 KIGSDIHSMSF

-38 DLYLSWGELLKDMI
+38 DKYLTWGELLQDMI

-67 WEIIDKYG
+67 WEIINKYG

-101 PVLIDNGD
+101 PVLIDNGN
-109 GTYDMRLGKNVLKD
+109 GTYDMKLGNAMVKNVD
-123 VDVALHRTLLNMK
+123 VSLHRTLLGMK
-136 VKNIYTFNYDNA
+136 VKNVYTFNYDNA

-170 NLKQINEILS
+170 NLKLIDELQS
-180 KVVSLKSDLASL
+180 KVASLKSDLESL

-203 DLKENLDKQYE
+203 DLKEDLDKRYE
-214 EIESNPVAQRVYD
+214 VIVSNPVAQRVYG

-232 GKTKKEILDE
+232 RKTKKEILDE

-292 SLRKLDNK
+292 SLRKIDNT
-300 DEYIDY
+300 DEHIDY

-332 FVDLM
+332 FVGLM

-382 NKYFINVDNEELAP
+382 NKYFINVDNEELDP

-408 VVDLYKVYPTVSGR
+408 VVDLYKVYPTASDR

-431 DINKMQTAKSVT
+431 DINKMQTAKSIT
-443 NDFWEHFKFTLNN
+443 NDFWEHFDFNSNN

-524 DNLPLDVVLDNDEVA
+524 DNLPLDVVLDDDEVA
-539 YISDFVSSVTDI
+539 YISDFVSSVADI
-551 SLKDN
+551 SLRDN
-556 YNQLIDEGK
+556 YKQLIDEGK
-565 LLDNEWEAGESDNTD
+565 LLDNEWEADESDNTD

-593 FDFEKCYKLIIH
+593 FDFEKCHKLIKH

-617 FMIQASLRRKVKV
+617 FVIQVSLRRKVKV
-630 EELKNILTVHESH
+630 EELENILTVHESH

-648 QEYMVALELPLGLH
+648 QEYMVALELPLELH
-662 EYFWGNKNFNAKSE
+662 EYFWGDKNFNAKSE

-690 DVIRLSD
+690 DVMRLSD

-716 RSGRTVTFGSS
+716 RSGRTMTFGSS

-739 VLVKL
+739 VFVKM
-744 GFVTR
+744 GFITR
-749 NTFARWFSNE
+749 NMFARWVSNE
-759 NIYRIVERIYTFYP
+759 SLFLIVERIYALYP
-773 YPCLYLASQYTNKD
+773 YPCLYFASLCTNKD
-787 FSRRV
+787 FSKRV

-798 SSSEAIQ
+798 SSLEKIQ
-805 KALPDIF
+805 NVLPDLL
-812 VKILRACSSE
+812 VKILKACHSE
-822 CLSEERK
+822 KLSEESK
-829 NTLYIYATA
+829 NVLYIYATS
-838 FIKCVHPKH
+838 FIKRVHPRY

-874 SFAQQAVVYMD
+874 SFAQQAVAYMD
-885 DASFSHEIIGSILD
+885 DASFSHEIIDSILD

-964 LDKILLKSPS
+964 LDKKLLKSPS

-1009 EQDGHIVVSD
+1009 EQDGHIVVSG
-1019 TLLIDVDTF
+1019 TQAIDVDTF

-1051 LLEKAQRSR
+1051 LLEKAQQSR

-1078 FLVRHYNTFEDS
+1078 FLVRHYNSFEDS
-1090 QEVDELIKKCEHLYF
+1090 KEVDELIKKCEHLYF
-1105 RISGQNNLQEKLIH
+1105 RISGQNSLQEKLIH

-1139 GINHFLLEYEIIANL
+1139 GISHFLLEYEIIANL

-1190 TVLLILHVYKPYF
+1190 TVLLILRVYKPYF
-1203 MGKDMEEWNLN
+1203 MGKEMEEWDLN
-1214 VDKNVVEANMIKM
+1214 ADKNVVEDCMINM
-1227 NKWLKEFGLTDS
+1227 NRWLKSFGLEDA
-1239 DWDNCQPIYF
+1239 DWEKYKPIF
-1249 YNEQ
+1249 YYKEL

>member
-1 MNSIIEMGNSKDYIR
+1 MGNSKDYIR

-1139 GINHFLLEYEIIANL
+1139 GINYFLLEYEIIANL

-1239 DWDNCQPIYF
+1239 DWDNYQPIYF

>member
-1 MNSIIEMGNSKDYIR
+1 MGNSKDYIR

-192 KDYSSDEYKIS
+192 KDYSSDEYKIT

-759 NIYRIVERIYTFYP
+759 SIYRIVERIYTFYP
-773 YPCLYLASQYTNKD
+773 YPCLYFASQYTNKD

-1090 QEVDELIKKCEHLYF
+1090 KEVDELIKKCEHLYF

-1239 DWDNCQPIYF
+1239 DWDNYQPIYF

>member
-1 MNSIIEMGNSKDYIR
+1 
-16 KIGSSIHSMSF
+16 
-27 IIGAGFSKNIS
+27 
-38 DLYLSWGELLKDMI
+38 
-52 HEMYA
+52 
-57 KEMRS
+57 
-62 GYMNE
+62 
-67 WEIIDKYG
+67 
-75 YLGIASEYIRR
+75 
-86 KGYHEAIDVY
+86 
-96 IEQRT
+96 
-101 PVLIDNGD
+101 
-109 GTYDMRLGKNVLKD
+109 
-123 VDVALHRTLLNMK
+123 
-136 VKNIYTFNYDNA
+136 
-148 LDVYRDLTYTSER
+148 
-161 AREIRQSDS
+161 
-170 NLKQINEILS
+170 
-180 KVVSLKSDLASL
+180 
-192 KDYSSDEYKIS
+192 
-203 DLKENLDKQYE
+203 
-214 EIESNPVAQRVYD
+214 
-227 FQDCK
+227 
-232 GKTKKEILDE
+232 
-242 VYNATSLYRQQ
+242 
-253 ILESVIQWNTHK
+253 
-265 QDAYFVVKKSGDI
+265 
-278 TIGDARRNIFKLHG
+278 
-292 SLRKLDNK
+292 
-300 DEYIDY
+300 
-306 GFDYDNHTQYIIAQE
+306 
-321 DYDSYNQKHEA
+321 
-332 FVDLM
+332 
-337 RISLLKDAYCI
+337 
-348 IGFSC
+348 
-353 DDPNFLLWINWVK
+353 
-366 DIVDR
+366 
-371 EAAANK
+371 
-377 EENFW
+377 
-382 NKYFINVDNEELAP
+382 
-396 DKKLLLHNHYIR
+396 
-408 VVDLYKVYPTVSGR
+408 
-422 KERLLAFFD
+422 
-431 DINKMQTAKSVT
+431 MQTAKSIT
-443 NDFWEHFKFTLNN
+443 NDFWEHFDFNSNN

-464 VYDKKKIDKVW
+464 VYDKKIIDKVW

-524 DNLPLDVVLDNDEVA
+524 DNLPLDVVLDDDEVA
-539 YISDFVSSVTDI
+539 YISDFVSSVADI
-551 SLKDN
+551 SLRDN
-556 YNQLIDEGK
+556 YKQLTDEGK
-565 LLDNEWEAGESDNTD
+565 LLDNEWEADESDNTA

-593 FDFEKCYKLIIH
+593 FDFEKCYKLIKH

-630 EELKNILTVHESH
+630 EELENILTVHESH

-662 EYFWGNKNFNAKSE
+662 EYFWGDKNFNAKSE

-690 DVIRLSD
+690 DVMRLSD

-716 RSGRTVTFGSS
+716 RSGRTMTFGSS
-727 DSVTLGAIRILQ
+727 DSVTLGAIRLLQ

-749 NTFARWFSNE
+749 NMFARWFSNE
-759 NIYRIVERIYTFYP
+759 SIYRIVERLYTFYP
-773 YPCLYLASQYTNKD
+773 YPCLYLASQCTNKD

-798 SSSEAIQ
+798 SSSKAMQ

-822 CLSEERK
+822 YLSEERK

-847 WRKEFMTL
+847 WKKEFMTL
-855 YKKQNL
+855 YKRQNL

-874 SFAQQAVVYMD
+874 SFAQQAVVYMN
-885 DASFSHEIIGSILD
+885 DASFSHEIIDSILD

-964 LDKILLKSPS
+964 LDKKLLKSPS

-1019 TLLIDVDTF
+1019 TLSIDVDTF

-1090 QEVDELIKKCEHLYF
+1090 KEVDELIKKCEHLYF

-1180 KFFVSHNFQT
+1180 KFFVSHNFQA
-1190 TVLLILHVYKPYF
+1190 TVLLILRVYKPYF

-1227 NKWLKEFGLTDS
+1227 NKWLKEFGLKDS
-1239 DWDNCQPIYF
+1239 DWDKYQPIYF

>member
-1 MNSIIEMGNSKDYIR
+1 MDNNKNYIR
-16 KIGSSIHSMSF
+16 KIGSDIHSMSF

-38 DLYLSWGELLKDMI
+38 DKYLTWGELLQDMI

-67 WEIIDKYG
+67 WEIINKYG

-101 PVLIDNGD
+101 PVLIDNGN
-109 GTYDMRLGKNVLKD
+109 GTYDMKLGNAMVKNVD
-123 VDVALHRTLLNMK
+123 VSLHRTLLGMK
-136 VKNIYTFNYDNA
+136 VKNVYTFNYDNA

-170 NLKQINEILS
+170 NLKLIDELQS
-180 KVVSLKSDLASL
+180 KVASLKSDLESL

-203 DLKENLDKQYE
+203 DLKEDLDKRYE
-214 EIESNPVAQRVYD
+214 VIVSNPVAQRVYG

-232 GKTKKEILDE
+232 RKTKKEILDE

-292 SLRKLDNK
+292 SLRKIDNT
-300 DEYIDY
+300 DEHIDY

-382 NKYFINVDNEELAP
+382 NKYFINVDNEELDP

-408 VVDLYKVYPTVSGR
+408 VVDLYKVYPTASDR

-431 DINKMQTAKSVT
+431 DINKMQTAKSIT
-443 NDFWEHFKFTLNN
+443 NDFWEHFDFNSNN

-524 DNLPLDVVLDNDEVA
+524 DNLPLDVVLDDDEVA
-539 YISDFVSSVTDI
+539 YISDFVSSVADI
-551 SLKDN
+551 SLRDN
-556 YNQLIDEGK
+556 YKQLIDEGK
-565 LLDNEWEAGESDNTD
+565 LLDNEWEADESDNTD

-593 FDFEKCYKLIIH
+593 FDFEKCHKLIKH

-617 FMIQASLRRKVKV
+617 FVIQVSLRRKVKV
-630 EELKNILTVHESH
+630 EELENILTVHESH

-662 EYFWGNKNFNAKSE
+662 EYFWGDKNFNAKSE

-690 DVIRLSD
+690 DVMRLSD

-716 RSGRTVTFGSS
+716 RSGRTMTFGSS

-739 VLVKL
+739 VFVKM
-744 GFVTR
+744 GFITR
-749 NTFARWFSNE
+749 NMFVRWVSNE
-759 NIYRIVERIYTFYP
+759 SLFLIVERIYALYP
-773 YPCLYLASQYTNKD
+773 YPCLYFASLCTNKD
-787 FSRRV
+787 FSKRV

-798 SSSEAIQ
+798 SSLEKIQ
-805 KALPDIF
+805 NVLPDLL
-812 VKILRACSSE
+812 VKILKACHSE
-822 CLSEERK
+822 KLSEESK
-829 NTLYIYATA
+829 NVLYIYATS
-838 FIKCVHPKH
+838 FIKRVHPRY

-874 SFAQQAVVYMD
+874 SFAQQAVAYMD
-885 DASFSHEIIGSILD
+885 DASFSHEIIDSILD

-964 LDKILLKSPS
+964 LDKKLLKSPS
-974 LILAVCHVA
+974 LILVVCHVA

-1009 EQDGHIVVSD
+1009 EQDGHIVVSG
-1019 TLLIDVDTF
+1019 TQAIDVDTF

-1051 LLEKAQRSR
+1051 LLEKAQQSR

-1078 FLVRHYNTFEDS
+1078 FLVRHYNSFEDS
-1090 QEVDELIKKCEHLYF
+1090 KEVDELIKKCEHLYF
-1105 RISGQNNLQEKLIH
+1105 RISGQNSLQEKLIH

-1139 GINHFLLEYEIIANL
+1139 GISHFLLEYEIIANL

-1190 TVLLILHVYKPYF
+1190 TVLLILRVYKPYF
-1203 MGKDMEEWNLN
+1203 MGKEMEEWDLN
-1214 VDKNVVEANMIKM
+1214 ADKNVVEDCMINM
-1227 NKWLKEFGLTDS
+1227 NRWLKSFGLEDA
-1239 DWDNCQPIYF
+1239 DWEKYKPIF
-1249 YNEQ
+1249 YYKEL

>member
-1 MNSIIEMGNSKDYIR
+1 MDNNKNYIR
-16 KIGSSIHSMSF
+16 KIGSDIHSMSF

-38 DLYLSWGELLKDMI
+38 DKYLSWGELLKDMM

-62 GYMNE
+62 GYMND

-101 PVLIDNGD
+101 PVLIDNED
-109 GTYDMRLGKNVLKD
+109 GTYDMRLGNNVVKNVD
-123 VDVALHRTLLNMK
+123 VSLHRSLLNMK

-148 LDVYRDLTYTSER
+148 LDVYKDLTYTSER
-161 AREIRQSDS
+161 ARKIKENDIEIKNIDDVFTRIEKLRNDFTTSQDRASDKLDKTDS
-170 NLKQINEILS
+170 NLDLEKEFHEIMNTDIVLRVCGVQND
-180 KVVSLKSDLASL
+180 KERGIKEQTNDVYDSLKS
-192 KDYSSDEYKIS
+192 YKRQ
-203 DLKENLDKQYE
+203 LLD
-214 EIESNPVAQRVYD
+214 
-227 FQDCK
+227 
-232 GKTKKEILDE
+232 
-242 VYNATSLYRQQ
+242 
-253 ILESVIQWNTHK
+253 SVKHWNTNK

-278 TIGDARRNIFKLHG
+278 TICEARRNIFKLHG
-292 SLRKLDNK
+292 SLRDLECKKNG
-300 DEYIDY
+300 IAY
-306 GFDYDNHTQYIIAQE
+306 GFDYDNHAQYIIAQE
-321 DYDSYNQKHEA
+321 DYDSYNKKHEA

-382 NKYFINVDNEELAP
+382 NKYYINVDNKELEP

-408 VVDLYKVYPTVSGR
+408 VVDLYKVYPTASDR

-431 DINKMQTAKSVT
+431 DINKMQTTKSIT
-443 NDFWEHFKFTLNN
+443 NDFWEHFNFNSGN

-464 VYDKKKIDKVW
+464 VYDKKEIDKVW
-475 NLTKDNPFSFL
+475 NLTKDNHFSFL
-486 SKPFEYYRFYF
+486 AKPFEYYRFYF

-524 DNLPLDVVLDNDEVA
+524 DNLPLDVILEDDEVA
-539 YISDFVSSVTDI
+539 YISDFVSSVDDI

-556 YNQLIDEGK
+556 YKLLIDEGK
-565 LLDNEWEAGESDNTD
+565 LLDNEWEADESNNND
-580 QSVLNQIT
+580 QSVFNQIT

-593 FDFEKCYKLIIH
+593 FDFEKCYKLIMK
-605 WTPQSQYYQTIR
+605 WTPQSQYYQTVR
-617 FMIQASLRRKVKV
+617 FLMKVSFCINSDGV
-630 EELKNILTVHESH
+630 ESIVTVHESYE
-643 KYNND
+643 YNND

-662 EYFWGNKNFNAKSE
+662 EYFWGDKNFNAKSQ
-676 AIQSKIEEIVSKNK
+676 AIQAKIEEIVSKNK

-710 KVKPLG
+710 NIKPLG
-716 RSGRTVTFGSS
+716 RSGRTMTFGSS
-727 DSVTLGAIRILQ
+727 DSVIFGAIRILQ

-759 NIYRIVERIYTFYP
+759 SVYRIVERLYTFYP
-773 YPCLYLASQYTNKD
+773 YPCLYFASQCTNKD

-798 SSSEAIQ
+798 SGSEGIQ
-805 KALPDIF
+805 RALQDIL

-822 CLSEERK
+822 YLSEERK

-838 FIKCVHPKH
+838 FIKRVHPKH
-847 WRKEFMTL
+847 WRKEFKTL
-855 YKKQNL
+855 YRKQDL

-874 SFAQQAVVYMD
+874 SFAQQAVAYMD
-885 DASFSHEIIGSILD
+885 DASFSHEIIDSILD
-899 KGADITH
+899 KGANITH
-906 NDNVLLIAATKNIK
+906 NDNALLIAATKNIK
-920 ELSKEQIRKVYFL
+920 ELSKEQIKKAYSL
-933 MNNTKNEPQVFILF
+933 MDNTMNEAQVFILF
-947 NMRNFIP
+947 NMRNFMP
-954 KRKFY
+954 KRNFY

-964 LDKILLKSPS
+964 LDKKFLKYPS
-974 LILAVCHVA
+974 LILAVSQVA

-990 NLALSLLEE
+990 NLALRLLEE

-1019 TLLIDVDTF
+1019 TLSIDVDTF
-1028 DRDIRIIGDAEI
+1028 DRDVCIKGEAEI
-1040 KAFNLIKTELA
+1040 VAFERIKAELS
-1051 LLEKAQRSR
+1051 LLEKARKSR
-1060 FYEDC
+1060 FYEDW

-1078 FLVRHYNTFEDS
+1078 FLVRHYKSLSTNEDI
-1090 QEVDELIKKCEHLYF
+1090 DALIRKCDDLYLN
-1105 RISGQNNLQEKLIH
+1105 ISGQRCPQEKLVQ
-1119 QESYKVEEGITEL
+1119 QESYKLEEGISEL

-1139 GINHFLLEYEIIANL
+1139 GIKNFFLEYEIIANIIL
-1154 IMQHCTQA
+1154 QHKTKA
-1162 LDMCIRHFSWAVT
+1162 LDMCIRHFSWAVA

-1180 KFFVSHNFQT
+1180 KFFVSHNFQQI
-1190 TVLLILHVYKPYF
+1190 VLLILRVYKPYF
-1203 MGKDMEEWNLN
+1203 IGKDIEEWDLN
-1214 VDKNVVEANMIKM
+1214 ADKNVVEDCMINM
-1227 NKWLKEFGLTDS
+1227 NRWLKRFGLEDA
-1239 DWDNCQPIYF
+1239 DWEKYKPIF
-1249 YNEQ
+1249 YYKEL